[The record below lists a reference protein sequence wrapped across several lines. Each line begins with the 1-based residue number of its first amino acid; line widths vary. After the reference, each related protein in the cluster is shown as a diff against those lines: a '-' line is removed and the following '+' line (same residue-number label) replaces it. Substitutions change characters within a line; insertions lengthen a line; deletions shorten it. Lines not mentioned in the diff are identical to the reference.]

1 MSDSNNRAEISS
13 EPVVS
18 ETDQIAAAPLFDA
31 VADEPVVQQA
41 SVGQQLRAARLEA
54 KLSITD
60 VAQALKFSPR
70 QIELL
75 EQDEHAALPGMT
87 IVRGFLRSY
96 SRLLKL
102 DTDALLKMLDES
114 LPMVMADVRP
124 PDNMGLA
131 GVDGDRQ
138 SMGPVV
144 SLAIVVLLAA
154 LMLAGWHFLGPKPT
168 TSTHPVAGSAS
179 STITPTPMPV
189 ATPQP
194 AQSDAP
200 SDVMPPAA
208 LTSGLT
214 FLFEGRSWLEVTDAD
229 TKVLHSAENPAGTQL
244 FLSGKPPFDVVIG
257 NASKVKLTYGENVI
271 DLLPHTRADVAR
283 LKVE

>member
-1 MSDSNNRAEISS
+1 MSESNTTAEALLESVTAES
-13 EPVVS
+13 
-18 ETDQIAAAPLFDA
+18 
-31 VADEPVVQQA
+31 VADESLVQQA
-41 SVGQQLRAARLEA
+41 SVGQQLRAARLDA

-75 EQDEHAALPGMT
+75 EQDDHAALPGMT
-87 IVRGFLRSY
+87 IVRGFVRSY

-102 DTDALLKMLDES
+102 DTDALLKMLDAS
-114 LPMVMADVRP
+114 SPLVMADVRP

-138 SMGPVV
+138 AMGPMV

-154 LMLAGWHFLGPKPT
+154 LMLAGWHFLGPKPV
-168 TSTHPVAGSAS
+168 TSTHSPTAS
-179 STITPTPMPV
+179 VPAVGNVQM

-194 AQSDAP
+194 VSSDATTGTVP
-200 SDVMPPAA
+200 TAAAVLPPAP
-208 LTSGLT
+208 GLT
-214 FLFEGRSWLEVTDAD
+214 FVFEDRSWLEVVDAD
-229 TKVLHSAENPAGTQL
+229 AKVLHSAENLAGTQL
-244 FLSGKPPFDVVIG
+244 FVSGKAPFDVVIG
-257 NASKVKLTYGENVI
+257 NATKVKLTYGERMI
-271 DLLPHTRADVAR
+271 DLQPYTRADVAR